1 MATVRPAASASSM
14 PVTAAD
20 DGDDGDDGHDLM
32 SLGLSS
38 FDMIRHQAKTFA
50 LALVDGIGLIEG
62 AIIGV

>member
-1 MATVRPAASASSM
+1 MAMVRPAASASSM

-32 SLGLSS
+32 S
-38 FDMIRHQAKTFA
+38 FDMIRHRAKTFA

-62 AIIGV
+62 AIIGRSLKE

>member
-1 MATVRPAASASSM
+1 M